1 MSSLL
6 APACKYFICM
16 MMSFVSVVM
25 VMASAGAVLI
35 MFMMMLMLFMACLLY
50 TSHLD
55 TILTCDHS
63 LVEQFDKRLIKIDHT
78 DIAKEFSIES

>member
-35 MFMMMLMLFMACLLY
+35 MFMMMLMLFMVVVIMIVVLFFRQGIMGNKEITDLLKPRKK
-50 TSHLD
+50 TKE
-55 TILTCDHS
+55 
-63 LVEQFDKRLIKIDHT
+63 V
-78 DIAKEFSIES
+78 AK